1 MEDKTT
7 KIKDRVLKI
16 SDFKELKK
24 EDFFTSLGISYGNFK
39 GKSKE
44 TPLNSD
50 TVADIL
56 TKFPDIDP
64 TWLLT
69 GNGSMIKSETK
80 LINSQNTDQLAGI
93 PLIPEFA
100 WAGISSGDV
109 NVLELECERY
119 VVPNFKGADF
129 LIPVKGSS
137 MEPKYSSGDI
147 VAGKWLPLDTFF
159 QWNKVYVLD
168 TIQGPLI
175 KRVQKGD
182 TDQYLNII
190 SENPQYPAFQ
200 LPKTEIRK
208 LALVLGVIRLE

>member
-1 MEDKTT
+1 MSNKFSN
-7 KIKDRVLKI
+7 IKERVLYLAENQEASKQTFFKKI
-16 SDFKELKK
+16 GM
-24 EDFFTSLGISYGNFK
+24 TYGNFTGDAK
-39 GKSKE
+39 K
-44 TPLNSD
+44 TPLNS
-50 TVADIL
+50 TAIENIL
-56 TKFPDIDP
+56 LNYPETNVE
-64 TWLLT
+64 WLIT
-69 GNGSMIKSETK
+69 GNGSMLKREPERFEAHH
-80 LINSQNTDQLAGI
+80 TDQLPGI

-109 NVLELECERY
+109 NVLELDCERY

>member
-1 MEDKTT
+1 MSNKFSN
-7 KIKDRVLKI
+7 IKERVLYLAENQEASKQIFFKKI
-16 SDFKELKK
+16 GM
-24 EDFFTSLGISYGNFK
+24 TYGNFTGDAK
-39 GKSKE
+39 K
-44 TPLNSD
+44 TPLNS
-50 TVADIL
+50 TAIENIL
-56 TKFPDIDP
+56 LNYPETNVE
-64 TWLLT
+64 WLIT
-69 GNGSMIKSETK
+69 GNGSMLKRESEI
-80 LINSQNTDQLAGI
+80 LEAFPTDQLAGI

-100 WAGISSGDV
+100 WAGISSGEV
-109 NVLELECERY
+109 NVLELDCERY

-159 QWNKVYVLD
+159 QWNKVYILD

-182 TDQYLNII
+182 TDQCLKII
-190 SENPQYPAFQ
+190 SENPKYPAFQ